1 MASIRFV
8 NLSKTWGANKPV
20 LQGINLDIVDGEFLV
35 LVGPSGCGKST
46 LLRMLA
52 GLESISE
59 GELYIGDKLA
69 NHIPPAQRG
78 LAMVFQSYALYPH
91 MNVFDNMAFAL
102 KMAGKAKAE
111 IKQEVER
118 AAEILQI
125 TPLLARKPGQL
136 SGGQRQR
143 VAIGRAIV
151 RQPQVFLFDE
161 PLSNLDASLRLQMR
175 LELAK
180 LHQNLK
186 STMVYVT
193 HDQVEAMTLG
203 QRIVV
208 LQGGKI
214 EQVGTPQQLY
224 EQPSNV
230 FVAGFLGTPK
240 MNFLPARALGE
251 HSGDG
256 AGWQLSCGSAQLT
269 IPPAHWATGAARE
282 RDWQGQALTLGI
294 RAEHLE
300 ILATASGAKDEL
312 PAQVA
317 HIEYLGD
324 SAQVY
329 LHCTLSEDLLCA
341 RQAVNSLSACQAGQ
355 NVWLK
360 VATQHCH
367 VFDQDGV
374 ALSHGK
380 SC

>member
-1 MASIRFV
+1 MASIRFD
-8 NLSKTWGANKPV
+8 NISKRWDDGKQV
-20 LQGINLDIVDGEFLV
+20 LQEITLQVADGEFLV

-52 GLESISE
+52 GLESISS
-59 GELYIGDKLA
+59 GELYIDEVLA

-91 MNVFDNMAFAL
+91 MNVFDNMGFAL
-102 KMAGKAKAE
+102 KMAGKPKAE
-111 IKQEVER
+111 IAREVER

-125 TPLLARKPGQL
+125 TPLLKRKPGQL

-151 RQPQVFLFDE
+151 RQPKVFLFDE

-180 LHQNLK
+180 LHQQLH

-214 EQVGTPQQLY
+214 EQVGTPQELY
-224 EQPSNV
+224 EQPRNL

-240 MNFLPARALGE
+240 MNFLPA
-251 HSGDG
+251 
-256 AGWQLSCGSAQLT
+256 QLASSTAEASQIDC
-269 IPPAHWATGAARE
+269 GAASLE
-282 RDWQGQALTLGI
+282 FPAFTSAGKDFTLGV
-294 RAEHLE
+294 RAEHLQ
-300 ILATASGAKDEL
+300 LLPAASGAPNEL
-312 PAQVA
+312 PAKVA

-324 SAQVY
+324 CAQVY
-329 LHCTLSEDLLCA
+329 LQTEICSQLLCA
-341 RQAVNSLSACQAGQ
+341 RANASDYRAGQ
-355 NVWLK
+355 AVWLK
-360 VATQHCH
+360 LDSAHCH
-367 VFDQDGV
+367 LFDQDGMAVMHGGV
-374 ALSHGK
+374 A
-380 SC
+380 

>member
-8 NLSKTWGANKPV
+8 NLSKTWGAGKQV
-20 LQGINLDIVDGEFLV
+20 LQGIDLDIADGEFLV

-52 GLESISE
+52 GLESISG

-111 IKQEVER
+111 IKREVER

-180 LHQNLK
+180 LHQSLK

-208 LQGGKI
+208 LQAGKI
-214 EQVGTPQQLY
+214 EQVGTPQELY
-224 EQPSNV
+224 EQPRNL

-240 MNFLPARALGE
+240 MNFLPARVADKLA
-251 HSGDG
+251 D
-256 AGWQLSCGSAQLT
+256 GWQLACGTAQIK
-269 IPPAHWATGAARE
+269 IPHTDLATGVAFDRK
-282 RDWQGQALTLGI
+282 WQGQQFTIGI

-300 ILATASGAKDEL
+300 ILAQATGAENEL
-312 PAQVA
+312 PAKVA

-329 LHCTLSEDLLCA
+329 LQCEASEQLLCA
-341 RQAVNSLSACQAGQ
+341 RQAVNSLNASQAGQ
-355 NVWLK
+355 TVWLK
-360 VATQHCH
+360 LAEQHCH
-367 VFDQDGV
+367 VFDQDGL
-374 ALSHGK
+374 ALSHGQR
-380 SC
+380 